1 LAVEGRIGESAA
13 MKNLLTRRRALQAGL
28 AALATPAILNTKAWA
43 AEPPV
48 LVELFTSQ
56 GCSDCPP
63 ADRLMGELKSRPDL
77 HVVSL
82 NVDYWDYLGWKDT
95 LGKAEYSQRQQDY
108 ARARGD
114 SEVYTPQA
122 VINGERHAVGSN
134 RSQIEAAIAAVRAGA
149 VNVPILVK
157 EAGGNIEVSVGALA
171 GESGTLWLMGVA
183 PEVSVAIGRGE
194 NKGTAVTYHNVA
206 RQVAAAGTWDGT
218 SRSFSLSRSAVAA
231 GDCRTCLAVLE
242 HGHVG
247 RVLGIGALTLS

>member
-1 LAVEGRIGESAA
+1 MAVERRFGESGR
-13 MKNLLTRRRALQAGL
+13 MKQLLTRRRALQAGL
-28 AALATPAILNTKAWA
+28 AALASPAILTSRALA

-48 LVELFTSQ
+48 LIELFTSQ

-63 ADRLMGELKSRPDL
+63 ADRLIGELKGRSDL

-134 RSQIEAAIAAVRAGA
+134 RSQIEAAIAAARAGA
-149 VNVPILVK
+149 ANVPVLAK
-157 EAGGNIEVSVGALA
+157 EVAGNIEVSLGALA

-194 NKGTAVTYHNVA
+194 NKGASVTYHNVA
-206 RQVAAAGTWDGT
+206 RQV
-218 SRSFSLSRSAVAA
+218 VAA
-231 GDCRTCLAVLE
+231 GSWDGSPKSFTVARSAIAAADCRSCLAVLE

-247 RVLGIGALTLS
+247 RVLGISALTLS